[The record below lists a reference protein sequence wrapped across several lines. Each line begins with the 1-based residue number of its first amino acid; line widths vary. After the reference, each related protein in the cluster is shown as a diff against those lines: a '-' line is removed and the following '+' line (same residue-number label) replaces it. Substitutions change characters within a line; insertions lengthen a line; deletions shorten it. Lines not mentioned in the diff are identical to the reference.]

1 MDMIDR
7 NHAVEPAA
15 EPGAA
20 DAARASNRFLDRP
33 VRQTLSGADLGH
45 IDRHEL
51 EFQRLKAKIHEEL
64 VESLDLSR
72 VTHLGRMHSRGE
84 LRAVAERLC
93 TNRREMLSRLDRER
107 MIEELMD
114 EMFGLGPLERLL
126 KDKHIADVLVNG
138 PHHVYIERFGKLEL
152 TDVVFADEHHLMR
165 IIQRIVARLGRRID
179 EVSPMVD
186 ARLPDGSRV
195 NAVVSPLSLDG
206 PTLSI
211 RRFGHEPLGIQDL
224 GEKNAIHDAMVTFL
238 AAAITARVS
247 FLIAGG
253 TGAGKTTLLNA
264 LSTFIPQS
272 ERLVTIEDSAE
283 LNLRHRHVVRMET
296 RPPNTEGMGEIT
308 QRDLVRN
315 ALRMRPDRI
324 LVGEVRGPEV
334 LDMLQAMNTG
344 HEGSLTT
351 IHANDTR
358 DALSRLE
365 MMVAMA
371 GFELPMAV
379 TRQYIATGI
388 KLIVHLSRMVG
399 GLRKVMRVTELLEVA
414 DGNYV
419 TQDIFGFEQ
428 LGVTPDGVAFGEF
441 YTTGNLPSCLGRM
454 RAAGCVLPDSMFEAR
469 RFGVLAS
476 EMPSVEADPI
486 DTVL

>member
-1 MDMIDR
+1 
-7 NHAVEPAA
+7 
-15 EPGAA
+15 
-20 DAARASNRFLDRP
+20 
-33 VRQTLSGADLGH
+33 
-45 IDRHEL
+45 
-51 EFQRLKAKIHEEL
+51 
-64 VESLDLSR
+64 
-72 VTHLGRMHSRGE
+72 
-84 LRAVAERLC
+84 
-93 TNRREMLSRLDRER
+93 
-107 MIEELMD
+107 
-114 EMFGLGPLERLL
+114 
-126 KDKHIADVLVNG
+126 
-138 PHHVYIERFGKLEL
+138 
-152 TDVVFADEHHLMR
+152 
-165 IIQRIVARLGRRID
+165 
-179 EVSPMVD
+179 MVD

-224 GEKNAIHDAMVTFL
+224 SEKHAIHDDMVTFL

-469 RFGVLAS
+469 RFGVLES